1 MIEIARN
8 RRRPLP
14 AVLPPISAGRVEIE
28 GRAKQIIE
36 TGRNRLV
43 FGGVMFALA
52 FLTICLRL
60 VDLSVFEAAPH
71 ARQLARPL
79 ATERA
84 AERADIV
91 DRNGVV
97 LATNLGVQSLYANP
111 REVLDVDSAAK
122 RLVAVLPELNENEVK
137 ARLKLDKAFVWLRR
151 KLTPR
156 QQAAVIRQGI
166 PGLYFRREET
176 RVYPHGRLAA
186 HVVGL
191 AGDDNVGLTGI
202 ERSFDEVLR
211 ESDEPLRLSL
221 DVRVQQV
228 VHESL
233 SRAAKTFRATGGAAM
248 VMAVDS
254 GEIVAMVSLPDF
266 DPNVFE
272 NVDPEAQFNRGTLGV
287 YEMGSTFKLFTAAMA
302 LESGKATLRSSY
314 DARRP
319 IKVAR
324 FLISD
329 YHAKNRVLTV
339 PEILVYSSNIGAVR
353 MALDVGTEGQR
364 AFLDQLGMLQRS
376 SLELPEIGDPL
387 IPTPWREISTMT
399 IAFGHGLS
407 VSPVQLV
414 SGISALVNGG
424 IFYPATLLKRPSG
437 TVPGRRVLSPT
448 VSDQMRW
455 LMRQVVVHG
464 TGRKANSEMYPVGG
478 KSGTAEKA
486 GRGGYRKKS
495 LLSSFVGAFPIDDP
509 QYVVLVM
516 LDDPQPTKETYGYAT
531 GGWVAAPTVKEI
543 VERSGPLLGLPPVH
557 VIDQDRDGRIVEASA
572 QFGTFV
578 KR

>member
-1 MIEIARN
+1 MIEFTRN

-14 AVLPPISAGRVEIE
+14 AVLPPISSGRVEIE
-28 GRAKQIIE
+28 GRAKQVIE

-52 FLTICLRL
+52 FLTIGCRL
-60 VDLSVFEAAPH
+60 VDLSVLEAEP
-71 ARQLARPL
+71 QV
-79 ATERA
+79 RA
-84 AERADIV
+84 AEVPSFVESPVQRADIV
-91 DRNGVV
+91 DRSGVV

-111 REVLDVDSAAK
+111 REVLDVASAAR

-137 ARLKLDKAFVWLRR
+137 ARLKLDRAFVWLRR
-151 KLTPR
+151 KLTPK

-166 PGLYFRREET
+166 PGIYFRREET

-202 ERSFDEVLR
+202 ERTFDDVLR
-211 ESDEPLRLSL
+211 ESEEPLRLSL
-221 DVRVQQV
+221 DIRVQQV
-228 VHESL
+228 VREAL
-233 SRAAKTFRATGGAAM
+233 SRAAEKFRATGGAAI
-248 VMAVDS
+248 VMAAHS
-254 GEIVAMVSLPDF
+254 GEIVSMVSLPDY

-272 NVDPEAQFNRGTLGV
+272 NVDPEAEFNRGTLGV

-302 LESGKATLRSSY
+302 LESGKASLRSSY
-314 DARRP
+314 DASRP

-329 YHAKNRVLTV
+329 FHAKNRWLTV
-339 PEILVYSSNIGAVR
+339 PEIIVYSSNIGAVR
-353 MALDVGTEGQR
+353 MALDVGIDGQR
-364 AFLDQLGMLQRS
+364 GFLERIGMLDRS
-376 SLELPEIGDPL
+376 AVELPEVGDPL
-387 IPTPWREISTMT
+387 IPSPWREINTMT

-414 SGISALVNGG
+414 SGVATLVNGG
-424 IFYPATLLKRPSG
+424 MFYPATLLKRPPG
-437 TVPGRRVLSPT
+437 AAPGRRVISAK

-455 LMRQVVVHG
+455 LMRQVVGHG
-464 TGRKANSEMYPVGG
+464 TGRNADTEAYPVGG
-478 KSGTAEKA
+478 KTGTAEKA
-486 GRGGYRKKS
+486 GRGGYRRKS

-509 QYVVLVM
+509 RYVVVAM

-531 GGWVAAPTVKEI
+531 GGWVAAPVVKEI
-543 VERSGPLLGLPPVH
+543 VERTGPLLGLPPVQ
-557 VIDQDRDGRIVEASA
+557 VIDPDRDGRIMEASA
-572 QFGTFV
+572 RFGTFV